1 MLIFKVFLDNFKSG
15 GMEIEIRLSALGIEK
30 KQCFSCFTMLTL
42 RDNLRWKIII
52 MLAKPFINKF
62 YTNHCVQQEEVV

>member
-30 KQCFSCFTMLTL
+30 
-42 RDNLRWKIII
+42 
-52 MLAKPFINKF
+52 NKVF
-62 YTNHCVQQEEVV
+62 NVLLC